1 MTVPDRPLTG
11 RPTPEKA
18 PERAP
23 VRAAIVQLLS
33 NMRDGKEIREYLN
46 RFAQLDQERFA
57 VVKVGG
63 AIIEEQLD
71 ALAAA
76 LAFLQSVGLAPVVV
90 HGGGPQLN
98 TALEAAGFPEQRRDG
113 LRITP
118 DAAMGVV
125 RDTLTATNLKLV
137 QAVRDAGGRAA
148 AVPSGVFEA
157 ELIDEAQLGRVGEPT
172 RVRLGQVAA
181 AARAGQAPI
190 LGCLGDTADGKLV
203 NVNADSAVRALV
215 HALQPY
221 KIVFL
226 TGTGALLDVKG
237 QAISSINLA
246 TDQDE
251 LFAADWVS
259 GGMRLKLQEIK
270 RLLDDLPLSSSV
282 SITRPDQLAKELFT
296 HAGAGT
302 LVRRGERMLDIDRKA
317 DLDQARAAALIKE
330 SFGREPVPGYFD
342 QLDFDHAFVTENY
355 RAAAITARL
364 DGAVYLD
371 KFAVLDEARGEG
383 LGGAVWKRLIA
394 YAPRLYWRSRSDNP
408 VNEFYFN
415 ACDGAVKIGRWTVFQ
430 RGETD
435 LSRMPAMM
443 EQIAGLAPTLKE
455 S

>member
-1 MTVPDRPLTG
+1 MSNA
-11 RPTPEKA
+11 PTPEKA

-46 RFAQLDQERFA
+46 RFSRLDQERFA

-63 AIIEEQLD
+63 AIIEEELD

-98 TALEAAGFPEQRRDG
+98 AALEAAGFPEARKDG
-113 LRITP
+113 LRVTP

-125 RDTLTATNLKLV
+125 RDTLTSVNLKLV

-157 ELIDEAQLGRVGEPT
+157 TLIDAAGLGRVGEPS
-172 RVRLGQVAA
+172 RVRLDQVAA

-190 LGCLGDTADGKLV
+190 LGCLGDTADGTLV

-226 TGTGALLDVKG
+226 TGTGALLDAQG
-237 QAISSINLA
+237 QPISAINLA

-259 GGMRLKLQEIK
+259 GGMRLKLAEIR

-302 LVRRGERMLDIDRKA
+302 LVRRGERMLEIDRLE
-317 DLDQARAAALIKE
+317 DLDREKATELISA
-330 SFGREPVPGYFD
+330 SFGRPPVPGYFD
-342 QLDFDHAFVTENY
+342 RLAFDRAFVTENY

-364 DGAVYLD
+364 GDAVYLD

-383 LGGAVWKRLIA
+383 LGGAVWKRLVA
-394 YAPRLYWRSRSDNP
+394 HAPRLYWRSRSDNP
-408 VNEFYFN
+408 VNEFYFA
-415 ACDGAVKIGRWTVFQ
+415 ACHGAVKSGPWTVFQ

-435 LSRMPAMM
+435 LRRLPDMV
-443 EQIAGLAPTLKE
+443 ETIAALPPTLE
-455 S
+455 ERA

>member
-1 MTVPDRPLTG
+1 MSDA
-11 RPTPEKA
+11 PTPEKA

-46 RFAQLDQERFA
+46 RFSQLDQERFA

-63 AIIEEQLD
+63 AIIEEELD

-76 LAFLQSVGLAPVVV
+76 LAFLQSVGLAPIVV

-98 TALEAAGFPEQRRDG
+98 AALEAAGFPEERKDG
-113 LRITP
+113 LRVTP

-125 RDTLTATNLKLV
+125 RDTLVSINLKLV

-157 ELIDEAQLGRVGEPT
+157 TLIDEHALGRVGEPA
-172 RVRLGQVAA
+172 RVRLDQVAA

-190 LGCLGDTADGKLV
+190 LGCLGDTADGRLV

-226 TGTGALLDVKG
+226 TGTGALLDAQG
-237 QAISSINLA
+237 RPISAINLA

-259 GGMRLKLQEIK
+259 GGMRLKLQEIQ

-302 LVRRGERMLDIDRKA
+302 LVRRGERMLEIERLE
-317 DLDQARAAALIKE
+317 DLDRDRAVALIE
-330 SFGREPVPGYFD
+330 ASFGRAPVAGYFD
-342 QLDFDHAFVTENY
+342 RLAFDRAFVTENY

-364 DGAVYLD
+364 GDTLYLD

-383 LGGAVWKRLIA
+383 LGGAVWKRLVA
-394 YAPRLYWRSRSDNP
+394 HAPRLYWRSRSDNP
-408 VNEFYFN
+408 INEFYFN
-415 ACDGAVKIGRWTVFQ
+415 VCHGAVKAGPWTVFQ
-430 RGETD
+430 RGESD
-435 LSRMPAMM
+435 LARLPEMV
-443 EQIAGLAPTLKE
+443 ETIAALAPTLE
-455 S
+455 EV

>member
-1 MTVPDRPLTG
+1 MTDA
-11 RPTPEKA
+11 PTPEKA

-46 RFAQLDQERFA
+46 RFSRLDQERFA

-63 AIIEEQLD
+63 AIIEEELH

-157 ELIDEAQLGRVGEPT
+157 EMIDPEGLGRVGEPT
-172 RVRLGQVAA
+172 RVRLDQVAA

-226 TGTGALLDVKG
+226 TGTGALLDANG
-237 QAISSINLA
+237 QPISAINLA

-259 GGMRLKLQEIK
+259 GGMRLKLLEIK

-302 LVRRGERMLDIDRKA
+302 LVRRGERMLEIERLD
-317 DLDQARAAALIKE
+317 DLDRDKTAALIKA
-330 SFGREPVPGYFD
+330 SFGRAPVADYFD
-342 QLDFDHAFVTENY
+342 RLAFDRAFVTENY

-364 DGAVYLD
+364 GDTVYLD

-383 LGGAVWKRLIA
+383 LGGAVWKRLVA

-408 VNEFYFN
+408 VNEFYFS
-415 ACDGAVKIGRWTVFQ
+415 ACHGAVKTGRWTVFQ
-430 RGETD
+430 RGEDD
-435 LSRMPAMM
+435 LSRLPVMVAR
-443 EQIAGLAPTLKE
+443 IAGLPPTLE
-455 S
+455 EA

>member
-1 MTVPDRPLTG
+1 MTDA
-11 RPTPEKA
+11 PTPEKA

-46 RFAQLDQERFA
+46 RFSRLDQERFA

-63 AIIEEQLD
+63 AIIEEELD

-76 LAFLQSVGLAPVVV
+76 LAFLQSVGLAPIVV

-98 TALEAAGFPEQRRDG
+98 AALEAAGFPEQRRDG

-137 QAVRDAGGRAA
+137 QAVRDQGGRAA

-157 ELIDEAQLGRVGEPT
+157 ELIDEAGLGRVGEPSK
-172 RVRLGQVAA
+172 VRLEQVAA

-190 LGCLGDTADGKLV
+190 LGCLGDTADGRLV
-203 NVNADSAVRALV
+203 NINADSAVRALV

-226 TGTGALLDVKG
+226 TGTGALLDAAG
-237 QAISSINLA
+237 QPISAINLA

-259 GGMRLKLQEIK
+259 GGMRLKLLEIR
-270 RLLDDLPLSSSV
+270 RLLEDLPLSSSV

-302 LVRRGERMLDIDRKA
+302 LVRRGERMLEIERA
-317 DLDQARAAALIKE
+317 EDLDRERAARLIQE
-330 SFGREPVPGYFD
+330 SFGRAPVADYFD
-342 QLDFDHAFVTENY
+342 RLEFDRAFVTENY
-355 RAAAITARL
+355 RAAAITAKL
-364 DGAVYLD
+364 GDTVYLD

-383 LGGAVWKRLIA
+383 LGGAVWKRLVA

-415 ACDGAVKIGRWTVFQ
+415 VCHGAVKTGRWTVFQ

-435 LSRMPAMM
+435 LARLPDMVA
-443 EQIAGLAPTLKE
+443 QIAALPATLQE
-455 S
+455 A

>member
-1 MTVPDRPLTG
+1 MSG
-11 RPTPEKA
+11 APETA
-18 PERAP
+18 PERSV
-23 VRAAIVQLLS
+23 VRSAIVRLLS

-46 RFAQLDQERFA
+46 RFSRLDQERFA

-63 AIIEEQLD
+63 AIIEEDLD

-98 TALEAAGFPEQRRDG
+98 LALEAAGFPEERREG

-137 QAVRDAGGRAA
+137 QAIRDAGGRAA
-148 AVPSGVFEA
+148 AIPSGVFEA
-157 ELIDEAQLGRVGEPT
+157 ALIDPDGLGRVGEPT
-172 RVRLGQVAA
+172 KVRLDLVAA

-190 LGCLGDTADGKLV
+190 LGCLGDTADGTLV

-215 HALQPY
+215 HELQPY

-226 TGTGALLDVKG
+226 TGTGALLDADGKP
-237 QAISSINLA
+237 ISAINLA

-251 LFAADWVS
+251 LFAADWVT
-259 GGMRLKLQEIK
+259 GGMRLKLTEIK

-282 SITRPDQLAKELFT
+282 SITRPAELAKELFT

-302 LVRRGERMLDIDRKA
+302 LVRRGERMLEIGRLGE
-317 DLDQARAAALIKE
+317 LDQARAARLIEE
-330 SFGREPVPGYFD
+330 SFGRPPVADYFD
-342 QLDFDHAFVTENY
+342 RLAFDRAFVTENY
-355 RAAAITARL
+355 RAAAITATL
-364 DGAVYLD
+364 GDTVYLD

-383 LGGAVWKRLIA
+383 LGGAVWKRLVA

-415 ACDGAVKIGRWTVFQ
+415 TCHGAVKTGRWTVFQ
-430 RGETD
+430 RGEDD
-435 LSRMPAMM
+435 LSRMPAMV
-443 EQIAGLAPTLKE
+443 EKIATLPPTLE
-455 S
+455 DR